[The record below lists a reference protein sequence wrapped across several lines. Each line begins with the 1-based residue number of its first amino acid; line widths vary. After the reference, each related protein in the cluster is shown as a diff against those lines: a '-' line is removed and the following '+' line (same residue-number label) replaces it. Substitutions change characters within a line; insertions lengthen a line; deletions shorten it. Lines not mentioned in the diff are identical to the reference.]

1 MLWYNQSNTMA
12 GVGAR
17 TFTFQLSS
25 AKAERTSSSAEQ
37 YRLQLEPAV
46 SVPYTAQPSV
56 QLEQLAFQQT
66 VANVDGSLYGNNQ
79 ILFEWDPVVEVSST
93 GEPIVHSKST
103 VSTIDAFAR
112 NKPKGFLLTVP
123 DGSYTL
129 PELEEYIAKFLY
141 LRSNNSG
148 VQDTAY
154 DATNHKT
161 QITANS
167 GLFNDLDA
175 LSQMEPY
182 EDPTDLQGKALTVHA
197 AVKVGDK
204 EVEVTDIVSG
214 AYVGGTCLIDG
225 VDKTITKVIV
235 DDTLKDN
242 QVQGT
247 QTDAVFAALP
257 KTKLVVWEPWGKTAA
272 ANAKIYIQRPFR
284 VNERGYDTA
293 NPLDYSA
300 FGGAGA
306 AFPLTQPDSGWGE
319 AFAMADLVE
328 IADKSQSADGNTV
341 ASTFVGAT
349 PLAQVSRKIKPVTFA
364 FNALS
369 SRVQA
374 LTGAPLV
381 KITSDSTLF
390 SKLLGFTQYEQTG
403 VNLQNILDRTGK
415 ATTLQI
421 NPEPWSAKEQSK
433 INRTKA
439 IEFHCPTLVSTAY
452 NQDGKMY
459 GGSLASIPI
468 TQPRGGVEV
477 WQAAYDN
484 SVPISLHGGVVD
496 SLTYSLT
503 NQDGDPVNLQG
514 SDFNATLR
522 ISWPDPQPP
531 ALGSAGAEAED
542 AYGLRDVKYVS

>member
-1 MLWYNQSNTMA
+1 MLWYSQSNTMA

-66 VANVDGSLYGNNQ
+66 VANVDASLYGNSQ
-79 ILFEWDPVVEVSST
+79 ILFEWDPVIDVSSVT
-93 GEPIVHSKST
+93 GEPIVHSKSDM
-103 VSTIDAFAR
+103 SAIDTLAQY
-112 NKPKGFLLTVP
+112 KPKRFLLTVP

-141 LRSNNSG
+141 LRANNAG
-148 VQDTAY
+148 TLDPNY
-154 DATNHKT
+154 DASNHKT

-167 GLFNDLDA
+167 GLFNDLNA
-175 LSQMEPY
+175 LAQMEPF
-182 EDPTDLQGKALTVHA
+182 EPATGKEVTANA
-197 AVKVGDK
+197 AVGAAEAV
-204 EVEVTDIVSG
+204 VTINEIVSG
-214 AYVGGTCLIDG
+214 AYVGGSCEIDG
-225 VDKTITKVIV
+225 VRKTIKEVIV
-235 DDTLKDN
+235 DTTLLPH
-242 QVQGT
+242 QVQQVH
-247 QTDAVFAALP
+247 QTDAQFAALP
-257 KTKLVVWEPWGKTAA
+257 KSKIVVWQPWGKTAA
-272 ANAKIYIQRPFR
+272 KNAKIHLRRPFAKDH
-284 VNERGYDTA
+284 VTA
-293 NPLDYSA
+293 SPLDFSA

-319 AFAMADLVE
+319 AFTMADLVE
-328 IADKSQSADGNTV
+328 IADKSQSANGNTV
-341 ASTFVGAT
+341 ASTFVGVT
-349 PLAQVSRKIKPVTFA
+349 PVAQSQRKIKPVTFA

-369 SRVQA
+369 SHVQA
-374 LTGAPLV
+374 LIASPLV

-415 ATTLQI
+415 DTTLQI
-421 NPEPWSAKEQSK
+421 NPEPWSAQEQSK